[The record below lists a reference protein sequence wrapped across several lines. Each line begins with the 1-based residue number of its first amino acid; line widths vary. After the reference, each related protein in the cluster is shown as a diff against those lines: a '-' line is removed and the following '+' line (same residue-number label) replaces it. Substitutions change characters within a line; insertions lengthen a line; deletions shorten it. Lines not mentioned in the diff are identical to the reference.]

1 MDEYEDESEDEDD
14 NDGGGGVRAGLR
26 VAQSTQ
32 QMEGRRWRGKGL
44 GVTKGPARSF
54 TSFVVLAVSTQGL
67 HGHVAAGAPPARLA
81 DAVPP
86 AGLQGAASV
95 VVAETRAAL
104 CRTNTQ
110 RGSLETSGVGGGA
123 AGQQG
128 PVQASTN
135 RCFFGTCGDDS
146 FFFLFA
152 PEPMFKLIGCT
163 SYIPKMQHIQP
174 FAFTF

>member
-1 MDEYEDESEDEDD
+1 MDMKM
-14 NDGGGGVRAGLR
+14 N
-26 VAQSTQ
+26 QKMKMTM
-32 QMEGRRWRGKGL
+32 MEEEECVLASGWRSQPGRRRGKGL

-54 TSFVVLAVSTQGL
+54 TSFVVLAVGTQGL

-86 AGLQGAASV
+86 AGLQGAAPV

-135 RCFFGTCGDDS
+135 RRFFGTCGDDS
-146 FFFLFA
+146 FLFFLFA

-163 SYIPKMQHIQP
+163 SFIPKMQQIQP
-174 FAFTF
+174 FVFTF